1 MPAGT
6 FLREGVDAL
15 LVRAGLESA
24 GESGSV
30 SPHLSTRGLD
40 GGFIFR
46 FVGDMHCGSRGCS
59 VGVSS
64 GDADRDR
71 AVAPTARLALGVELG
86 LRVGFALHL
95 LQASGLA
102 KRCADVAAPL
112 LADSPSGVSQRLL
125 LLRRERWFVD
135 GHLR

>member
-1 MPAGT
+1 MPAGS

-30 SPHLSTRGLD
+30 SPHLSTGGLD

-46 FVGDMHCGSRGCS
+46 FVGDMHRWSRGDS

-71 AVAPTARLALGVELG
+71 AVAPTARLALRVELD
-86 LRVGFALHL
+86 LRVGFALRL
-95 LQASGLA
+95 LQASGFA
-102 KRCADVAAPL
+102 KRCTDVAGSL
-112 LADSPSGVSQRLL
+112 LADAPS
-125 LLRRERWFVD
+125 
-135 GHLR
+135 